1 MLDPLDP
8 KFAQIGAAFINEYV
22 REFDGTDHV
31 YNCDLFNELTPDNS
45 TAAYIKESGAA
56 VYQAM
61 LQSDPKAVWMMQ
73 VGGVGMVG
81 LEHIYDHHKLQGW
94 LFNSDF
100 WTEERAQALLESV
113 EIGSMI
119 VLDLDSTH
127 DEHYTRLNSYFG
139 QPFIYNDLNNFG
151 GQIGINGRI
160 EKIQKQII
168 EARTM

>member
-1 MLDPLDP
+1 
-8 KFAQIGAAFINEYV
+8 
-22 REFDGTDHV
+22 
-31 YNCDLFNELTPDNS
+31 
-45 TAAYIKESGAA
+45 
-56 VYQAM
+56 
-61 LQSDPKAVWMMQ
+61 
-73 VGGVGMVG
+73 
-81 LEHIYDHHKLQGW
+81 
-94 LFNSDF
+94 
-100 WTEERAQALLESV
+100 
-113 EIGSMI
+113 MI